1 MHEQLSPFVSYLRRG
16 SSLRFNYGRGQSE
29 TFLPSPRLL
38 ERREIAAARNGVVR
52 SSPFV
57 CISDCTAALRGMTS
71 SERHS
76 KPCRDYSL
84 IGSEKASLR
93 LHTTVWRV
101 PTLVDKGFFEFKV
114 CFFPRDIGVRIS
126 SKTPVISGFR
136 EIAYGSVVV
145 LVIELASSSVGIPSN
160 LNLRCISSGL
170 SSAARM
176 PLPGLKKCMEVA
188 KLCGFPTPCSAC
200 TISFFFNNCKQH
212 SYVHSLE
219 ATLRSSCLVSAGRK
233 DDPLILEDCRT
244 CVAMS

>member
-1 MHEQLSPFVSYLRRG
+1 MHERLSPFMYYLRRG

-38 ERREIAAARNGVVR
+38 EIKERDCRSAEWRSEVIPFRLYLRLHGGIAG
-52 SSPFV
+52 
-57 CISDCTAALRGMTS
+57 GMTS

-84 IGSEKASLR
+84 IGSGEASLR

-101 PTLVDKGFFEFKV
+101 PTLVDNGFFEFKV
-114 CFFPRDIGVRIS
+114 CFFSPRYRS
-126 SKTPVISGFR
+126 SYFFKNSVISGFR
-136 EIAYGSVVV
+136 EIAYGSAVV

-176 PLPGLKKCMEVA
+176 PLPGLKKYMEVA
-188 KLCGFPTPCSAC
+188 KLCGFATPCSVYNV
-200 TISFFFNNCKQH
+200 SFFFNNCK
-212 SYVHSLE
+212 
-219 ATLRSSCLVSAGRK
+219 
-233 DDPLILEDCRT
+233 
-244 CVAMS
+244 

>member
-1 MHEQLSPFVSYLRRG
+1 M
-16 SSLRFNYGRGQSE
+16 
-29 TFLPSPRLL
+29 
-38 ERREIAAARNGVVR
+38 R

-57 CISDCTAALRGMTS
+57 CISDCVAALRGMTS

-76 KPCRDYSL
+76 KPCRNYSL
-84 IGSEKASLR
+84 IGSGKASLR

-126 SKTPVISGFR
+126 SKTPVISGYR

-145 LVIELASSSVGIPSN
+145 LVIELASSSVGIPSS

-176 PLPGLKKCMEVA
+176 PLPGLKKCMEIA

-200 TISFFFNNCKQH
+200 NIFFSTIASNILTCIAWRRPLGAPAWSPPAEKM
-212 SYVHSLE
+212 
-219 ATLRSSCLVSAGRK
+219 TRSSLKIVEPAWRCLEQFQSSYLIIRGRGIVSESGC
-233 DDPLILEDCRT
+233 L
-244 CVAMS
+244 